1 MKLTRRNFLLGTAIA
16 TTSVATSRQNVF
28 GRSGIFRSLASGNP
42 LKIPPV
48 ITGGNLTIAA
58 GKSEIFSGVQTDV
71 YTINGS
77 YPAPMIRIKKGEQF
91 SAHITNNLSGDCVLH
106 WHGFHLP
113 AEMDGHPKFAI
124 ASGQSADIT
133 FPIINRAGT
142 YFYHAHTDMRTA
154 EQVYRGIAGMF
165 IVDDDEDTA
174 LPLPKGFYDIPLMI
188 SDKHFDDSKQLSYKP
203 NALDLR
209 GGFLGET
216 ILVNGTLD
224 AYHNVAPTLYRF
236 RVLNNSNARTYK
248 LALSNDASFTVIGTD
263 GGLIEKPVTVKS
275 CFLAPAERLDI
286 LIDFS
291 SYQPG
296 TEITLKSI
304 SFSYD
309 GPPSSSSVNEGAV
322 LNILR
327 FDVSGPGTTAAQLP
341 AVLSTIVAYKEADA
355 VRTRQFTL
363 FHSGSMHMING
374 LSFSMDRIDY
384 TIPFGE
390 LEIWE
395 FINNT
400 TEIHPMHIHG
410 LQFQVL
416 DRSSSS
422 VLLTNDLGW
431 KDTVMVAGLDTVR
444 VLVKF
449 DTYDGLFLLHCHNL
463 EHEDHGMMLNILVKK
478 QNGVFQEKHSATQ
491 FQISPNPAREI
502 TTVYVS
508 ELPTPRELIVTTI
521 SGVPI
526 FQQTIEAGV
535 RSVALRLNDLSSGEY
550 IVSIDGLTKVL
561 NVIH

>member
-1 MKLTRRNFLLGTAIA
+1 MKLTRRNFLLGTALA
-16 TTSVATSRQNVF
+16 TASVATARQSVF
-28 GRSGIFRSLASGNP
+28 AKSGLFAGLPSGNP

-48 ITGGNLTIAA
+48 INGGNLTIAA
-58 GKSEIFSGVQTDV
+58 GKSEIFPGVQTDV

-91 SAHITNNLSGDCVLH
+91 SAHITNNLTGDCVLH
-106 WHGFHLP
+106 WHGLHLP
-113 AEMDGHPKFAI
+113 AEMDGHPKYAI
-124 ASGQSADIT
+124 APGQSTDIT

-174 LPLPKGFYDIPLMI
+174 LPLPRGIYDVPLMI
-188 SDKHFDDSKQLSYKP
+188 SDKHFDDTKQLSYLP
-203 NALDLR
+203 GALDLR

-216 ILVNGTLD
+216 ILVNGTVD
-224 AYHNVAPTLYRF
+224 AYHSVAPTLYRF
-236 RVLNNSNARTYK
+236 RVVNNSNARTYK

-263 GGLIEKPVTVKS
+263 GGLIEKPVSVKS
-275 CFLAPAERLDI
+275 CFLSPAERLDI
-286 LIDFS
+286 LVDFS
-291 SYQPG
+291 TYQSG

-304 SFSYD
+304 SFPYD
-309 GPPSSSSVNEGAV
+309 GPQSSSSVIEGAE

-327 FDVSGPGTTAAQLP
+327 FDVSTSGTSGAQIPTA
-341 AVLSTIVAYKEADA
+341 LSTIVAYKEADA
-355 VRTRQFTL
+355 LRTRQFNL
-363 FHSGSMHMING
+363 FHSGTMHMING
-374 LSFSMDRIDY
+374 LSFSMNRIDY

-395 FINNT
+395 FLNNT

-422 VLLTNDLGW
+422 VLFTNDLGW

-449 DTYDGLFLLHCHNL
+449 DTYEGLFLLHCHNL
-463 EHEDHGMMLNILVKK
+463 EHEDHGMMLNILIAK
-478 QNGVFQEKHSATQ
+478 QNGVVEEKLSETQ
-491 FQISPNPAREI
+491 FQISPNPAREM
-502 TTVYVS
+502 TTVFVAPVNS
-508 ELPTPRELIVTTI
+508 PRELLLTTI
-521 SGVPI
+521 TGIPI
-526 FQQTIEAGV
+526 LQQIIDAGA
-535 RSVALRLNDLSSGEY
+535 SAATLRLDSVSSGKY
-550 IVSIDGLTKVL
+550 IVSIDGLTALL

>member
-1 MKLTRRNFLLGTAIA
+1 MKLTRRNFLLGTALA
-16 TTSVATSRQNVF
+16 TASVATARQSVF
-28 GRSGIFRSLASGNP
+28 AKSGMFTSLASGNP

-48 ITGGNLTIAA
+48 INGGDLLVAP
-58 GKSEIFSGVQTDV
+58 GKSEIFPGVQTDV
-71 YTINGS
+71 LTVNGL

-91 SAHITNNLSGDCVLH
+91 SARLINNLSEDCVLH

-113 AEMDGHPKFAI
+113 SEMDGHPKYAI
-124 ASGQSADIT
+124 APGQTTDIT

-142 YFYHAHTDMRTA
+142 YFYHSHTDMKTA
-154 EQVYRGIAGMF
+154 EQVYRGLAGMF
-165 IVDDDEDTA
+165 IVDDDEDAA
-174 LPLPKGFYDIPLMI
+174 LPLPRGIYEVPLII
-188 SDKHFDDSKQLSYKP
+188 SDKHFDDAKQLSYMP

-216 ILVNGTLD
+216 ILVNGTVD

-248 LALSNDASFTVIGTD
+248 LALSNDASFTVIGGD
-263 GGLIEKPVTVKS
+263 GGLLENPVSVKS

-286 LIDFS
+286 LVDFS
-291 SYQPG
+291 TYQNG

-309 GPPSSSSVNEGAV
+309 GPPSSSSVNEGAE

-327 FDVSGPGTTAAQLP
+327 FDVTATGTSGAQIP
-341 AVLSTIVAYKEADA
+341 ATLSTIVAYKEADA
-355 VRTRQFTL
+355 LRTRQFTL

-395 FINNT
+395 FLNNT

-422 VLLTNDLGW
+422 ALFTNDLGW

-449 DTYDGLFLLHCHNL
+449 DTYEGLYLLHCHNL
-463 EHEDHGMMLNILVKK
+463 EHEDHGMMLNIFITK
-478 QNGVFQEKHSATQ
+478 QDGVVEEKPSEAP
-491 FQISPNPAREI
+491 FQIFPNPAHEI
-502 TTVYVS
+502 ATVFVAPVNSPRALLLTTM
-508 ELPTPRELIVTTI
+508 T
-521 SGVPI
+521 GVPI
-526 FQQTIEAGV
+526 FQQIIDAGA
-535 RSVALRLNDLSSGEY
+535 SSATLHLNGVSSGKY
-550 IVSIDGLTKVL
+550 IVSIDGLTTL
-561 NVIH
+561 LDVIH